1 MPIDLRLLKKDE
13 SEREVEMSEY
23 LKEKVKNLEQIWVT
37 VKNNLEKAQ
46 MTQKHFSDL
55 EPKVREHEFEVHD
68 LVLLKIEHLPH
79 EQHHKFKPKWK
90 GPYRIVNMKGPVV
103 TIKDL
108 ANLNCTEIV
117 HMNRLKK
124 LTGYSTTPLKIRE
137 Q

>member
-1 MPIDLRLLKKDE
+1 
-13 SEREVEMSEY
+13 
-23 LKEKVKNLEQIWVT
+23 
-37 VKNNLEKAQ
+37 
-46 MTQKHFSDL
+46 
-55 EPKVREHEFEVHD
+55 
-68 LVLLKIEHLPH
+68 
-79 EQHHKFKPKWK
+79 
-90 GPYRIVNMKGPVV
+90 MKGPVV